1 MIAIQRERILAN
13 VFVDYEQ
20 FSRKWAL
27 FYQKLLQEFFASP
40 QQWKFQTK
48 KNLLQ
53 FKVMKYEA
61 HKNALEMENV
71 NFSGLQF
78 NEDVVSKFCVVDKED
93 RDLKMDYFSFE
104 KCLLQTMRSQPVF
117 PKDITKFYRKIDK
130 MKEG

>member
-1 MIAIQRERILAN
+1 MKSFPEN
-13 VFVDYEQ
+13 GHF
-20 FSRKWAL
+20 
-27 FYQKLLQEFFASP
+27 FYQKLLQELFASP
-40 QQWKFQTK
+40 QQWKLQTK

-61 HKNALEMENV
+61 HKYALEMENV

-93 RDLKMDYFSFE
+93 GDLKMDYFSFE
-104 KCLLQTMRSQPVF
+104 KCILQTMRSQPVF